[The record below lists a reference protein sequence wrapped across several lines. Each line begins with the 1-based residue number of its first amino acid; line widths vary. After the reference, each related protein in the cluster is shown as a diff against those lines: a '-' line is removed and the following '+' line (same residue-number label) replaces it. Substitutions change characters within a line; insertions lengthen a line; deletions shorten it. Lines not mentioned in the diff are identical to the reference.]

1 MPTDQLVL
9 KVLVL
14 LAAYVLGS
22 IPSALI
28 LSRLAADVDIR
39 EIGDANMGARNVSR
53 TLGWKLGF
61 AVALV
66 DISKGGLAVLLAKA
80 CGLDLG
86 WCIGAGYCVV
96 LGHDFPLFAGLRGGQ
111 GLATTAGVLLA
122 LVPEE
127 TLVGL
132 VVYGLIFL
140 VTRLSD
146 LSAGVGTGLAVFLM
160 WRWDEPWLLLI
171 SMVVLILSIPV
182 KMLLDR
188 PRRLG
193 VRGA

>member
-1 MPTDQLVL
+1 MPTDQWGL

-28 LSRLAADVDIR
+28 LSRLVADVDIR
-39 EIGDANMGARNVSR
+39 ELGDANMGARNVSR
-53 TLGWKLGF
+53 TLGWKPGV

-66 DISKGGLAVLLAKA
+66 DVSKGGLAVLLAQA

-86 WCIGAGYCVV
+86 WRIGAGYCVV
-96 LGHDFPLFAGLRGGQ
+96 LGHDFSLFAGLRGGQ

-127 TLVGL
+127 ALVGL
-132 VVYGLIFL
+132 VVYGLFFL
-140 VTRLSD
+140 VTRHSD

-160 WRWDEPWLLLI
+160 WRWGEPLVLLI
-171 SMVVLILSIPV
+171 SMVALILTVPA

-188 PRRLG
+188 PRRLH